1 MSQYYGGMDDVAVQ
15 DEEEEEW
22 NGVSSE
28 EKECAGLNQAD
39 DCHVDCL
46 MVQEMSQGELSYN

>member
-1 MSQYYGGMDDVAVQ
+1 MDDVAVQ

-22 NGVSSE
+22 NGGSPA

-39 DCHVDCL
+39 DCHVDGL
-46 MVQEMSQGELSYN
+46 MVQELSQDELSYN